1 MELEDVSNEFENRI
15 CYLLA
20 TSDAYIDEISCV
32 YQRGLLSGK
41 YYSLFAKLCLAYY
54 KKFKQAPKDKLN
66 RFLDNASVLNK
77 LSADDRAELKLI
89 VESFATKKSVR
100 ILTLKYPKHLT
111 TFKQRPLTL

>member
-89 VESFATKKSVR
+89 VES
-100 ILTLKYPKHLT
+100 L
-111 TFKQRPLTL
+111 QRKRVYGY